1 MGVYGI
7 LERLLSSPQDGMTVE
22 PVKDLN
28 RFFEVLKDFVK
39 HFTSLHFNFIIW
51 QPGII
56 WIGACASKMPLRSFH
71 QFFSIS
77 SVGKLMAALALD
89 HPISTDL
96 QVQSW

>member
-7 LERLLSSPQDGMTVE
+7 LERSLSSPQDGMTVE

-28 RFFEVLKDFVK
+28 RFLKFSK
-39 HFTSLHFNFIIW
+39 TLLNIILGFNFIIW

-77 SVGKLMAALALD
+77 PVGKLMAVLALD
-89 HPISTDL
+89 HPISRDL
-96 QVQSW
+96 QAQSW